1 MELRVLKYFLEAA
14 RLGNISKAAENLNV
28 TQPTMSRQIKD
39 LEWELGEK
47 LFQRTNYAIKLTPA
61 GELLRER
68 AEDIISMAEKT
79 AQEFKAM
86 KEDELTGD
94 IAIACAES
102 KNISFLAKCIN
113 QLKKS
118 YPKICYH
125 LYSGDSERILEK
137 LDKGLFDF
145 AVIVENVDLEKY
157 NCLTVHAVDRWG
169 VVMRRDAELAEKDYI
184 TPEDLIDKP
193 VMVSRQALEADLPKW
208 FGDSIEKLN
217 VVTTLDLT
225 YNGSVLAKEG
235 CGYLLT
241 FDSLVDTSRTSPLCF
256 KPLMPEL
263 TTSMYVIWRKH
274 QQFTRASAMFLEMM
288 KNVLG

>member
-14 RLGNISKAAENLNV
+14 RQGNITKASESLNV

-47 LFQRTNYAIKLTPA
+47 LFERTNYAIKLTPA

-68 AEDIISMAEKT
+68 AEDILSMADKT
-79 AQEFKAM
+79 LLDFKAL
-86 KEDELTGD
+86 KEDEISGD

-113 QLKKS
+113 QLKITH
-118 YPKICYH
+118 PKIRFH
-125 LYSGDSERILEK
+125 LYSGDSERVLEK

-157 NCLTVHAVDRWG
+157 NQLTLHAVDRWG
-169 VVMRRDAELAEKDYI
+169 VIMRRDAELADRDFIE
-184 TPEDLIDKP
+184 PADLIGKP
-193 VMVSRQALEADLPKW
+193 IMVSRQSLGADLPRW
-208 FGDSIEKLN
+208 LGDETEKLN
-217 VVTTLDLT
+217 VVASLDLT

-235 CGYLLT
+235 MGYLLT
-241 FDSLVDTSRTSPLCF
+241 FEGLVNTADSPLCF

-274 QQFTRASAMFLEMM
+274 QNFTRAGEIFLEEL
-288 KNVLG
+288 KTVLG